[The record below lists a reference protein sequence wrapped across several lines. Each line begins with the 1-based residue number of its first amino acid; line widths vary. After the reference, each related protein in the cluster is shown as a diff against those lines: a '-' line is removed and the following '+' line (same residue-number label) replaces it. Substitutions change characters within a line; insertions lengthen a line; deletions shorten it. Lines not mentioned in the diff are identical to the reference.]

1 MNFHGFYISRWK
13 LEPASQKSDL
23 LVNRI
28 EVIEE
33 PDTQLT
39 VKTVMMVLNLENILL
54 FDIYNSLQYLT
65 KFISISKTFGYFSF
79 SVYNI

>member
-1 MNFHGFYISRWK
+1 MNFHGFYISCWK

-65 KFISISKTFGYFSF
+65 KFVTISKTFDYFSF
-79 SVYNI
+79 SVYDI

>member
-1 MNFHGFYISRWK
+1 MNFHGFYISRSSE

-33 PDTQLT
+33 PDTADSD
-39 VKTVMMVLNLENILL
+39 NLDDDNDEEEEELCFLWILM
-54 FDIYNSLQYLT
+54 FRTDQFYFQQYLI
-65 KFISISKTFGYFSF
+65 ISNF
-79 SVYNI
+79 

>member
-33 PDTQLT
+33 PDTADSD
-39 VKTVMMVLNLENILL
+39 NLDDDNDEEEEELCFL
-54 FDIYNSLQYLT
+54 
-65 KFISISKTFGYFSF
+65 
-79 SVYNI
+79 

>member
-39 VKTVMMVLNLENILL
+39 VTTVMMMMMRVKMMMMRRRRMR
-54 FDIYNSLQYLT
+54 SLCQ
-65 KFISISKTFGYFSF
+65 SF
-79 SVYNI
+79 NVGLPNFAWF